1 MKKAGFSEFTAPAE
15 LNESELK
22 ILGLETAELTV
33 YGYRPVMISAQCI
46 MKTRGKCTK
55 NSSFTQ
61 MKDRIGEEFLVQIDV
76 MNVIISFITAL
87 LYIWAHK
94 K

>member
-33 YGYRPVMISAQCI
+33 YGLSLIHILPTNAQI
-46 MKTRGKCTK
+46 AAYVQK
-55 NSSFTQ
+55 NVLERS
-61 MKDRIGEEFLVQIDV
+61 
-76 MNVIISFITAL
+76 
-87 LYIWAHK
+87 
-94 K
+94 

>member
-1 MKKAGFSEFTAPAE
+1 MFDRFSKEFMKKAGFSEFTAPAE

-46 MKTRGKCTK
+46 MKTRRKMYK
-55 NSSFTQ
+55 KLFLYADERQ
-61 MKDRIGEEFLVQIDV
+61 DRRRVSRSKP
-76 MNVIISFITAL
+76 M
-87 LYIWAHK
+87 
-94 K
+94 